1 MTGMKRLLPA
11 LKYAGAGVLATLAGM
26 SAGHLVAAALN
37 PASSPV
43 LAVGSTVIDLT
54 PTPMKEWAVREFGTK
69 DKPIL
74 IGSVMLVTLLLT
86 AVAGVIARR
95 RFAIGAAILGLLV
108 AVSGVLA
115 LLRPF
120 ALATDVVPAV
130 AAAII
135 GVATLAVLVHVMRRA
150 DGLDGLLP
158 AKAIPSFGGGHKT
171 VVATTAHA
179 DGETDGKDRLLLSGN
194 GRGPGNVTRRTVL
207 LTSALV
213 AVLSGGMGW
222 LGQQL
227 VGIRTRPEDVD
238 LPAAADRAKP
248 LAQGLENRIKGIS
261 KFQTPNKDFYRVD
274 VNLTVPVIDLD
285 SWRLEID
292 GDVENKAS
300 YSFDDLLEMELVE
313 RDITLT
319 CVSNQVGGPYVGAAR
334 WIGVPLKR
342 LLDEAV
348 VGSGADQILSTATD
362 GFTISTPLDVA
373 LDGRDTMIA
382 LGMNGEALPSEHG
395 FPARLVTPGIYG
407 FVGATKW
414 LRKLTLTTYAED
426 TSYWTDRDWA
436 TDAPIKISSRIDTP
450 QAFKTLK
457 KENAVV
463 AGVAWAQTR
472 GIGKVEVA
480 DRRRRAGSRP
490 SSAPAPASTT
500 GASGSTAGRTHSPGS
515 TCSRSARPPRT
526 ARCRPPPAPTR
537 SPTARAASSPS
548 RSTSNDFSRRFSNP
562 VWRPPRIT
570 PEERPL
576 EGKAPI
582 MKRTI
587 VRHGSIAALALTLS
601 VGLAACGGDDEGN
614 TSASDDSSSA
624 AATPTEEESMATDA
638 SAETFGAGCSAIPT
652 EGKGSFNGM
661 VTDPVGTAASNNPL
675 LKTLVAAVTEA
686 DLVDT
691 LNSAPALTVFAPIDD
706 AFAKIPKKDLDAVLA
721 DKKTADQ
728 DPDPPRGRGSA
739 GPGRG
744 RRHPRH
750 PRR

>member
-1 MTGMKRLLPA
+1 MTCMKRLLPA
-11 LKYAGAGVLATLAGM
+11 LKYAAAGVLATLAGM

-158 AKAIPSFGGGHKT
+158 AQVDPPSGA
-171 VVATTAHA
+171 ATRPWRHHRPR
-179 DGETDGKDRLLLSGN
+179 DGEADGKDRLLLSGN

-222 LGQQL
+222 LGQTL

-373 LDGRDTMIA
+373 LDGRDTMVA

-480 DRRRRAGSRP
+480 VDGGAWQQAELGPSAGVDYWRQWFYRWEDAKPGQHMLAVRA
-490 SSAPAPASTT
+490 TT
-500 GASGSTAGRTHSPGS
+500 TDGEVQTP
-515 TCSRSARPPRT
+515 
-526 ARCRPPPAPTR
+526 
-537 SPTARAASSPS
+537 ARANSFPDGSSGIQS
-548 RSTSNDFSRRFSNP
+548 
-562 VWRPPRIT
+562 V
-570 PEERPL
+570 
-576 EGKAPI
+576 
-582 MKRTI
+582 
-587 VRHGSIAALALTLS
+587 SIN
-601 VGLAACGGDDEGN
+601 VE
-614 TSASDDSSSA
+614 
-624 AATPTEEESMATDA
+624 
-638 SAETFGAGCSAIPT
+638 
-652 EGKGSFNGM
+652 
-661 VTDPVGTAASNNPL
+661 
-675 LKTLVAAVTEA
+675 
-686 DLVDT
+686 
-691 LNSAPALTVFAPIDD
+691 
-706 AFAKIPKKDLDAVLA
+706 
-721 DKKTADQ
+721 
-728 DPDPPRGRGSA
+728 
-739 GPGRG
+739 
-744 RRHPRH
+744 
-750 PRR
+750 

>member
-1 MTGMKRLLPA
+1 MTRILPA

-26 SAGHLVAAALN
+26 SAGHLVASALN

-95 RFAIGAAILGLLV
+95 RFPVGAAILGLLV

-120 ALATDVVPAV
+120 ALATDVVPAI
-130 AAAII
+130 AALVI

-150 DGLDGLLP
+150 DGLPGLGLERLV
-158 AKAIPSFGGGHKT
+158 SRSSTSDFGGGNKT
-171 VVATTAHA
+171 VVATTGPAV
-179 DGETDGKDRLLLSGN
+179 DETDDKDRLLLSGD

-207 LTSALV
+207 ITSALV

-222 LGQQL
+222 LGQRL
-227 VGIRTRPEDVD
+227 VGIRTSPGDVD
-238 LPAAADRAKP
+238 LPAAADQARP
-248 LAQGLENRIKGIS
+248 LAQGLESRIKGIS

-334 WIGVPLKR
+334 WIGVPLQR
-342 LLDEAV
+342 LLDEAG
-348 VGSGADQILSTATD
+348 VGSGADQLLSTATD

-373 LDGRDTMIA
+373 LDGRDTLIA
-382 LGMNGEALPSEHG
+382 LGMNGEALPAEHG

-426 TSYWTDRDWA
+426 SSYWTDRDWA

-472 GIGKVEVA
+472 GIERVEVA
-480 DRRRRAGSRP
+480 IDGGAWQQAELGPSAGVDYWRQWFYRWDDAQPGQHMLAVRA
-490 SSAPAPASTT
+490 TT
-500 GASGSTAGRTHSPGS
+500 KDGEVQTA
-515 TCSRSARPPRT
+515 
-526 ARCRPPPAPTR
+526 
-537 SPTARAASSPS
+537 ARATSFPDGSSGIQS
-548 RSTSNDFSRRFSNP
+548 
-562 VWRPPRIT
+562 V
-570 PEERPL
+570 
-576 EGKAPI
+576 
-582 MKRTI
+582 
-587 VRHGSIAALALTLS
+587 SIN
-601 VGLAACGGDDEGN
+601 VE
-614 TSASDDSSSA
+614 
-624 AATPTEEESMATDA
+624 
-638 SAETFGAGCSAIPT
+638 
-652 EGKGSFNGM
+652 
-661 VTDPVGTAASNNPL
+661 
-675 LKTLVAAVTEA
+675 
-686 DLVDT
+686 
-691 LNSAPALTVFAPIDD
+691 
-706 AFAKIPKKDLDAVLA
+706 
-721 DKKTADQ
+721 
-728 DPDPPRGRGSA
+728 
-739 GPGRG
+739 
-744 RRHPRH
+744 
-750 PRR
+750 